1 CRHLDLAGQGGQPPL
16 ARPETALIGAIIVVQ
31 TGPQTQ
37 AADQVLDFAWVEAF
51 VQVGCAESLGC
62 ELVGDRGVLQALIG
76 QCPDPLGQRRVVR
89 QLVDPGYRAEQSV
102 WVWWPPAQVTVACT
116 RSVAPSAVTWTDSTT
131 ARSSL
136 LRSAMVVAGAAHSA
150 GMSSPGRGSRPARRP
165 TAGPGAA
172 AGTARTPHPAAPARP
187 ARPPARARAGG
198 PPGGSLARPAG
209 PGAAP
214 GRR

>member
-1 CRHLDLAGQGGQPPL
+1 GPVCGDDPPVGRVGVLVAGDPTAFEPSEQGGCRHLDLAGQGGQPPL
-16 ARPETALIGAIIVVQ
+16 ARPEAALAGAMVVVQ
-31 TGPQTQ
+31 AGPQAQ

-116 RSVAPSAVTWTDSTT
+116 RSVAPSAV
-131 ARSSL
+131 
-136 LRSAMVVAGAAHSA
+136 
-150 GMSSPGRGSRPARRP
+150 
-165 TAGPGAA
+165 
-172 AGTARTPHPAAPARP
+172 
-187 ARPPARARAGG
+187 
-198 PPGGSLARPAG
+198 
-209 PGAAP
+209 
-214 GRR
+214 